1 MSELMVDAR
10 SVRKKYGSNE
20 VLAGVS
26 LSVEKGEVLCI
37 IGPSG
42 SGKSTFLRCLNHL
55 ESING
60 GRIYVNGELMG
71 YRQVGK
77 EL

>member
-1 MSELMVDAR
+1 MAELMVDAR
-10 SVRKKYGSNE
+10 SVRKRYGSNE

-42 SGKSTFLRCLNHL
+42 SGKTTLL
-55 ESING
+55 
-60 GRIYVNGELMG
+60 
-71 YRQVGK
+71 QT
-77 EL
+77 